1 MRTTRKIH
9 PVNTLLSRI
18 SLRSNPDRPV
28 GFLNHNRRFLIIGS
42 IAACGMLTSMPVLDA
57 SAEAVEVE
65 VYGAGL
71 QSFAAPASYVTPIVV
86 RDTFGVTEYTLV
98 QWPVPANTEMSSAFG
113 FRDCSGCSSDH
124 KGIDLNPG
132 NGYPVQAVA
141 DGTVLLAEETDAGLG
156 VNVLIQHT
164 VNGQTFNT
172 IYGHMQFGS
181 LGVSA
186 GQVVARGTQLGL
198 VGSTGASTGPHL
210 HFGVT
215 SDGVEIDP
223 YAWLAT
229 YANS

>member
-9 PVNTLLSRI
+9 AVNSSSSRFALRTNDRPI
-18 SLRSNPDRPV
+18 SFLRS
-28 GFLNHNRRFLIIGS
+28 RRFLVIGS
-42 IAACGMLTSMPVLDA
+42 IAACGMLTGMPVLDA
-57 SAEAVEVE
+57 SAEPIVIEIHAE
-65 VYGAGL
+65 GA
-71 QSFAAPASYVTPIVV
+71 QTFAAPVAYIAPVVV

-98 QWPVPANTEMSSAFG
+98 QWPVPADTTMSSAFG

-156 VNVLIQHT
+156 VNVLIQHV

-181 LGVSA
+181 LGVTA
-186 GQVVARGTQLGL
+186 GQVVTRGTQLGL

-215 SDGVEIDP
+215 LDGVEIDP
-223 YAWLAT
+223 YGWLRT

>member
-1 MRTTRKIH
+1 
-9 PVNTLLSRI
+9 
-18 SLRSNPDRPV
+18 
-28 GFLNHNRRFLIIGS
+28 
-42 IAACGMLTSMPVLDA
+42 MPVLDA
-57 SAEAVEVE
+57 SAEPIVIEVHAE
-65 VYGAGL
+65 GA
-71 QSFAAPASYVTPIVV
+71 QTFAAPVAYIAPVVV

-98 QWPVPANTEMSSAFG
+98 QWPVPADTTMSSAFG

-156 VNVLIQHT
+156 VNVLIQHV

-181 LGVSA
+181 LGVTA
-186 GQVVARGTQLGL
+186 GQVVTRGTQLGL

-215 SDGVEIDP
+215 ADGVEIDP
-223 YAWLAT
+223 YEWLRT

>member
-9 PVNTLLSRI
+9 AVNPLLSRF
-18 SLRSNPDRPV
+18 SRRSTVRPV
-28 GFLNHNRRFLIIGS
+28 GFLRSRRFLVVGS
-42 IAACGMLTSMPVLDA
+42 IAACGMLTGMPVLDA
-57 SAEAVEVE
+57 SAEPIVIEIHAE
-65 VYGAGL
+65 GA
-71 QSFAAPASYVTPIVV
+71 QTFAAPAAFIAPVVV

-98 QWPVPANTEMSSAFG
+98 QWPVPADTTMSSAFG

-156 VNVLIQHT
+156 VNVLIQHV

-181 LGVSA
+181 LGVTA
-186 GQVVARGTQLGL
+186 GQVVTRGTQLGL

-215 SDGVEIDP
+215 LDGVEIDP
-223 YAWLAT
+223 YEWLRT